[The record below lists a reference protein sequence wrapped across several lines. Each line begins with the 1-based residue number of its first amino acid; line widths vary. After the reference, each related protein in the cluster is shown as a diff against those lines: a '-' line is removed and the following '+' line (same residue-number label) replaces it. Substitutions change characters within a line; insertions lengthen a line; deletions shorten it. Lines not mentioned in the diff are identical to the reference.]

1 MINNEDFRIKVVS
14 SISDDYIDEA
24 TSERINAKK
33 RVAKR
38 KKTFTAVA
46 SIAAMIVIFL
56 GALLPML
63 LLGGKQVPV
72 YTGMT
77 VSNEFPLTPDEAH
90 APISAVQCSAF
101 STTPGVL
108 LKKPLKD
115 AAKDYFNV
123 TAGKA
128 PYYANSGDEIYITVT
143 FDNPDDFVILSFTLN
158 GKSYSSY
165 MFEEGS
171 DMENIVL
178 KVDVG
183 DVTGLISYTIDAIK
197 YVDGEKIKDVKIGGD
212 RTVSVGIYNENQPTA
227 SVSDISFNSTEVGFN
242 ADVIDEAG
250 LISAVDGRIYAV
262 IYDGDSVIAQREI
275 TVGSAQSVSFDGL
288 TPLTDY
294 TAAIVAVFDAYDGNE
309 TAPHV
314 LCEVEF
320 TTRISAFAKNITVN
334 ESDVSFEL
342 FYANES
348 VRVTKVE
355 LVDAVGTVIAESSS
369 PITEF
374 KDIPGGKLYIRVS
387 YSYESDGVTHED
399 KSEVPFVCTKGM
411 LPMIGEIS
419 AHYDSGIV
427 TLPPPSSMYYGGHF
441 GVDIVPTTENTE
453 VYSITDGIVTN
464 VIKTVYEPEKMRFV
478 CGKVEIL
485 DDNGVYHYYRF
496 LNTADIAVGDEVKAG
511 DVLGTLCDPRE
522 NDMTVEPHLHYECY
536 TFDGEEKV
544 HAVPSFDPEPRTITE
559 QERLERIAFS
569 ENMLVSGQLTVSG
582 APGSIVTYTT
592 SFELTYDD
600 DSVVLNLIGQSEH
613 VTIEKLDNGQYNIIC
628 SFENVTEP
636 VNVRLNYIIIVSHNR
651 VSYCDYI
658 TLTLSPT
665 ATT

>member
-24 TSERINAKK
+24 TSERISAKK

-38 KKTFTAVA
+38 KKTFTAIA
-46 SIAAMIVIFL
+46 SIAAMIVIVL
-56 GALLPML
+56 GAVLPML

-77 VSNEFPLTPDEAH
+77 VSNEFPLAPDEAH
-90 APISAVQCSAF
+90 APINAVRCSAF
-101 STTPGVL
+101 STTPSVL
-108 LKKPLKD
+108 LKKPLRD
-115 AAKDYFNV
+115 AAEDYFNV

-128 PYYANSGDEIYITVT
+128 PYYANPGDEIYITVT

-183 DVTGLISYTIDAIK
+183 DVTGLVSYTIDAIK

-212 RTVSVGIYNENQPTA
+212 RTVNVGIYNENQPTA
-227 SVSDISFNSTEVGFN
+227 SVSDLTFNSTEVGFN

-262 IYDGDSVIAQREI
+262 IYDGDSVVAQREI
-275 TVGSAQSVSFDGL
+275 AVGSTQGVSFDGL

-320 TTRISAFAKNITVN
+320 TTRISAFAENITVN
-334 ESDVSFEL
+334 DDDVSFEL
-342 FYANES
+342 SYANES

-399 KSEVPFVCTKGM
+399 KSETSFVCTKGM

-427 TLPPPSSMYYGGHF
+427 MLPPPVSTYHTGHF

-464 VIKTVYEPEKMRFV
+464 VIKMVYEPENMRFV

-496 LNTADIAVGDEVKAG
+496 LDTADIAVGDEVKAG

-559 QERLERIAFS
+559 QERLEKIALS

-600 DSVVLNLIGQSEH
+600 ESVVLNLIGQSEH
-613 VTIEKLDNGQYNIIC
+613 VTIEKLDNGQYNIMC

-636 VNVRLNYIIIVSHNR
+636 VNVRLNYIIIVSHNQVR
-651 VSYCDYI
+651 YCDYI

-665 ATT
+665 AAP